1 MNLTYNRFCL
11 VLVLSLAVIGCS
23 KSNNADPQAAPIGTT
38 DTNRF
43 WLFPNPGRDPASSV
57 FTTNEASYAQAYYDA
72 IDPTDARATLN
83 GFKTTNGFG
92 TTVAGVSEVNVIFRD
107 VKDLGYGRKMTVRF
121 GKSRHSM
128 KH

>member
-72 IDPTDARATLN
+72 IDPTDAPRWTMHGTSQRLCVKAAEVCARSKRLVS
-83 GFKTTNGFG
+83 GFHIE
-92 TTVAGVSEVNVIFRD
+92 AGRCQ
-107 VKDLGYGRKMTVRF
+107 L
-121 GKSRHSM
+121 
-128 KH
+128 